1 MRELGPLFRLTLF
14 ALVTIMD
21 DANAADVTAGRA
33 KARQAC
39 QTCRGLDGLSRIP
52 NAPHIA
58 GHPEMY
64 LVAQLEAYRS
74 GARQNEMMTVV
85 AQDLSDDDIANL
97 SAYYSQIEVSAK
109 VPDGS

>member
-1 MRELGPLFRLTLF
+1 MREPPPRPRLGGGRPLFEGYAARPSPTLLRGRKPLQLPLRLKRHQRVE
-14 ALVTIMD
+14 ALD
-21 DANAADVTAGRA
+21 
-33 KARQAC
+33 
-39 QTCRGLDGLSRIP
+39 
-52 NAPHIA
+52 APHIA

-64 LVAQLEAYRS
+64 LIAQLEACRS

-97 SAYYSQIEVSAK
+97 SAYYSRIEVSAK